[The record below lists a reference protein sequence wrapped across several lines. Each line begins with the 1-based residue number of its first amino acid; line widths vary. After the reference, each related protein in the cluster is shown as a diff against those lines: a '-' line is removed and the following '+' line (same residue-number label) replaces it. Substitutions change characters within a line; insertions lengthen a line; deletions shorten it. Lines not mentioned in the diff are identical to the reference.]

1 MAADKPDPRPLD
13 LKTLVMWC
21 ALSAVGGGTAS
32 AVPFAIG
39 NVTEQRVTV
48 IEADIA
54 ALQRQANGHLRN
66 PNYHAHLVTR
76 IGGAERRVEKLDESL
91 EKQERW
97 LLRICERLKAR
108 CE

>member
-48 IEADIA
+48 
-54 ALQRQANGHLRN
+54 
-66 PNYHAHLVTR
+66 
-76 IGGAERRVEKLDESL
+76 
-91 EKQERW
+91 
-97 LLRICERLKAR
+97 
-108 CE
+108 